1 MKPFKVRKRLVHLQR
16 YYNKFKKAPAHSNV
30 RGTMVMRTIEIREI
44 RYKAGRKK
52 AVAIAEKL
60 RKLYGHKL
68 QVFNRGEKVGV
79 RGDLR
84 NY

>member
-1 MKPFKVRKRLVHLQR
+1 
-16 YYNKFKKAPAHSNV
+16 
-30 RGTMVMRTIEIREI
+30 MVMRTIEIREI